1 MLIKK
6 NKGIMIL
13 RHIIFVILKHTK
25 HRHNDTKHKGIMIL
39 RHVILRHKD
48 IKDPHQPSSLSSS
61 LSFAASF
68 SLSLSLSLECKVA
81 GSMKGGGS

>member
-13 RHIIFVILKHTK
+13 RHLIFVILKH
-25 HRHNDTKHKGIMIL
+25 TKHKGIMIL

-61 LSFAASF
+61 FSFAASF
-68 SLSLSLSLECKVA
+68 SLSLSLSFECKVA